1 MDEKGVWFT
10 PPRDAEGHQPPD
22 VWVCGPLHII
32 AATRDMDNNNHGHLL
47 EFCDRHGHPQQ
58 WAMPL
63 ELLEEPREYRKVLRR
78 LGLVMHSSAQKLLEV
93 PLGLCHA
100 NARVRCVDRIGWCGT
115 VYVLPDATI
124 GDSGEEQLVLQTLNH
139 KSEGYRQAGTLDGW
153 RSEIGGTASTIAG
166 QSWPCP
172 PRSPRRCW
180 RYSTRSL
187 EVCISV
193 G

>member
-1 MDEKGVWFT
+1 MIVQGLLTLMAAIEGILRQSPSQPRTTTSTVPLHERFHVDEKGVWFT

-78 LGLVMHSSAQKLLEV
+78 LGLVMHSSAQKLLQSYLDLSRQRTRAV
-93 PLGLCHA
+93 
-100 NARVRCVDRIGWCGT
+100 CG
-115 VYVLPDATI
+115 
-124 GDSGEEQLVLQTLNH
+124 
-139 KSEGYRQAGTLDGW
+139 
-153 RSEIGGTASTIAG
+153 
-166 QSWPCP
+166 
-172 PRSPRRCW
+172 
-180 RYSTRSL
+180 
-187 EVCISV
+187 
-193 G
+193 